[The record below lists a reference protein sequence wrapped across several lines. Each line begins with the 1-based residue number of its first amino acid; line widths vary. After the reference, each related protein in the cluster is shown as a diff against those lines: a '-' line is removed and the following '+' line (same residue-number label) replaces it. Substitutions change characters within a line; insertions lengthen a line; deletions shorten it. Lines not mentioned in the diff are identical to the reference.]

1 MVSRASITRI
11 AAFTFALAAATIIG
25 AWGFELIGGYDP
37 CPLCLQQ
44 RWAYYFSLPI
54 LALIFLRVWSGIAD
68 IDVVRWGFLAVM
80 AAMLLNAG
88 LGVYHSGIEW
98 QWWAGPDACSAGAG
112 LSGGLP
118 DLSKARV
125 INCSDAQWR
134 FLGLSFAGWNV
145 VISLLLA
152 GLALSGAR
160 RTYVYGSSSVSQ

>member
-11 AAFTFALAAATIIG
+11 GALTLALAAATIIG
-25 AWGFELIGGYDP
+25 AWGFELIGGYNP

-44 RWAYYFSLPI
+44 RWAYYFSLPV
-54 LALIFLRVWSGIAD
+54 LALICLRMWSGSAD

-88 LGVYHSGIEW
+88 LGVYHSGVEW
-98 QWWAGPDACSAGAG
+98 AWWAGPDACSSGAG

-145 VISLLLA
+145 VVSLLLA